1 MTDHDRL
8 QAFWDAYRAA
18 LPDAQRPP
26 AAPPEAWYFCDN
38 AHDAD
43 ELAALVVAGIKT
55 ATASLHWAY
64 YAENERVPQPGDLSI
79 ITNWAGEPQCII
91 EITDVQIV
99 PFNAVDAQQAYEEGE
114 GDRSLEFWRR
124 VHWDFFSR
132 ECAAIGRT
140 PTETMPVV
148 CERFRVVYR
157 PPERP

>member
-18 LPDAQRPP
+18 RPDDQRPP
-26 AAPPEAWYFCDN
+26 AAPPAAWYFCDN

-43 ELAALVVAGIKT
+43 DLAALVVAGIKT

-64 YAENERVPQPGDLSI
+64 DDENERVPQPGDLSI
-79 ITNWAGEPQCII
+79 ITNWAGEPRCII
-91 EITDVQIV
+91 EVTDVQIV
-99 PFNAVDAQQAYEEGE
+99 PFNAVDARQAYEEGE
-114 GDRSLEFWRR
+114 GDRSLAFWRR

-132 ECAAIGRT
+132 ECDAIGRT
-140 PTETMPVV
+140 PSETMPVV